1 LEQDDM
7 PSESSRDERAAPE
20 RKPGDDTRSPP
31 RPAQQN
37 GPPILNDG
45 PELPRSNDC

>member
-1 LEQDDM
+1 M
-7 PSESSRDERAAPE
+7 PRENSRDERSAPE
-20 RKPGDDTRSPP
+20 RKPVDDTRSSP